1 MSFRQIKSPALA
13 DRSIVSSKLD
23 QSAVQGQSA
32 LTGMLNPADCF
43 TLLYDV
49 GSDSLKKIGA
59 DQFFG
64 SFSTSDLP
72 EGDKLYFTDAKAQA
86 AVAQDISDAVAT
98 ETTRASAAEQ
108 LLTTSLAAEASRATA
123 AEGVN
128 ASGLASEITRATT
141 RENAIESA
149 YQSADAA
156 LSVRID
162 SILTNVDSDALN
174 SLAEIVTAFRD
185 ADDILS
191 ASVIANSSAISN
203 EITRATGAEST
214 NATAIANET
223 TRATN
228 AEVAIQSALTSE
240 IARATA
246 AEGVN
251 AAAILV
257 NSGDIDTLETGLAAE
272 ITRAKAAEGVTATGL
287 AAEITRATGAEAA
300 NAASIQSEITART
313 AADTQVR
320 SDLTTAYIAADAV
333 VQSNIVAEAGLRA
346 AADSE
351 LSSGLAQEI
360 IDRAAAVSAE
370 AGLRVSGDGANATA
384 ISNEV
389 IRATAAEG
397 VNATAISN
405 EVIRATAE
413 ESRIEAK
420 VDFITANVDSAALD
434 SLSEIV
440 AAFQN
445 ADSDLSALVS
455 SNTVAISTEAGTRA
469 SADAVLQSNI
479 TAEAGTRATADGTL
493 QSNIT
498 AEAGLRVSG
507 DAATL
512 ASAQADATS
521 KANTAEG
528 NAIAHADAQDTA
540 LIGDASVD
548 GTVGNTI
555 TARIASSKTDAN
567 TYTDTKVS
575 AEAATRLAADNSLS
589 LRATNLEGRA
599 SDLETDMG
607 IAQSDILTEVA
618 ARVAGDGAL
627 QSAITAE
634 TTRATAAEGVNAAAI
649 TAETTRATNA
659 EGVNA
664 TAIATETTRATGVE
678 TGLRTDVNAN
688 TSGVAA
694 NAAAIQVE
702 VTRAKAAETV
712 NANAIAA
719 ETTARTSGDAANATA
734 ISNEITARAA
744 GDLALRTDVDVNA
757 LDIIGL
763 DSDLSSE
770 IARATAAEGV
780 NAAAIASEITRAT
793 AAEGLNATAIATETT
808 RATGIEAGLRTDVD
822 LNTAGV
828 AANSTAIASEI
839 VRAKAAE
846 VVNANAISAEVIRAT
861 SIEGGLRT
869 DVDTVTSRVDAIVGT
884 SPETLDTLQ
893 EIVAAFEDADS
904 DIQNIISAN
913 SGRLTV
919 NEGDIDALETRAAS
933 LEVRATSVEGRA
945 SNLEASQA
953 IQDGR
958 LVANESDILG
968 LQTKQG
974 SDTLVT
980 IASDL
985 SGAVNELHTEMGLE
999 SSKVAILETEMDNV
1013 EGRASILETR
1023 ADSLDSDVLVHAG
1036 RLTVNEGDI
1045 VSLETKVG
1053 TATLA
1058 TTATNLA
1065 GAVNE
1070 LHTQVDLEAGKVSVL
1085 QGEMDVVEGKVGT
1098 LEGEM
1103 NAVEAAQAL
1112 HAGRLTVNEGDI
1124 DSLESKMGSGSFDTT
1139 AQTVIG
1145 SSNELHGEINA
1156 IEARVD
1162 SAEADILTNA
1172 AAISAESVRALGQ
1185 ETLIRGEFAA
1195 ADAVVTTA
1203 YTAADAVVLASA
1215 KSDATTK
1222 ANNAEAAAKIYADGL
1237 VTDEAVDRA
1246 NADAVLQSAIT
1257 AEQTARQNADATLSS
1272 RATALETEMTAT
1284 QAGAGLAV
1292 DGSYAA
1298 PTGTS
1303 YLNASSSLK
1312 DASIKLD
1319 AAIDAEKTRA
1329 LGIEGSLQTQI
1340 TSEAASRLSG
1350 DSALQSSLSSE
1361 VARAVA
1367 AEGVLSTNVAA
1378 NATAISNEATARQ
1391 NADQSLQS
1399 QIDFITANTDS
1410 AALDSLTEIVAAFQ
1424 SADGT
1429 ITGLIT
1435 QNQTDIAT
1443 NATAISNEATARSGA
1458 DTAIRGEFA
1467 AADTLLQTNIDNKVA
1482 KSGDTMSGVLNMGSN
1497 GIAGLADGSVAS
1509 DAVNKGQLDAGL
1521 AAQHISQFDT
1531 SDLSEDVNGSNLYFT
1546 DARVHAAVS
1555 VTDVSGEGKVSVTD
1569 GVFSI
1574 DTSKSVL
1581 ELSDV
1586 TDTTLV
1592 DKEGYVL
1599 RLKTDGSGFELVDP
1613 DLLSF
1618 SRSKRQVFNGD
1629 GAQTVFAIE
1638 FDVTEQNAMVFV
1650 GGVIQDPSVHYFI
1663 DVENHLITFNG
1674 AIPVGTQAV
1683 LVAQSITS
1691 VGVLDPGSVT
1701 LETLAPNVKV
1711 FQQGADIV
1719 VGTTPTTVSSFPTNV
1734 YRSAKYVVSVELN
1747 GEFETR
1753 ECLVV
1758 HNGTNAYITEYGI
1771 IYTGNDIL
1779 GDTDVRVVSG
1789 VVELTYQAVS
1799 AGAVVTASVSY
1810 IDV

>member
-23 QSAVQGQSA
+23 QSAVKGQSA

-108 LLTTSLAAEASRATA
+108 LLTTSLAAE
-123 AEGVN
+123 V
-128 ASGLASEITRATT
+128 
-141 RENAIESA
+141 
-149 YQSADAA
+149 
-156 LSVRID
+156 
-162 SILTNVDSDALN
+162 
-174 SLAEIVTAFRD
+174 
-185 ADDILS
+185 
-191 ASVIANSSAISN
+191 
-203 EITRATGAEST
+203 
-214 NATAIANET
+214 
-223 TRATN
+223 
-228 AEVAIQSALTSE
+228 
-240 IARATA
+240 
-246 AEGVN
+246 
-251 AAAILV
+251 
-257 NSGDIDTLETGLAAE
+257 
-272 ITRAKAAEGVTATGL
+272 
-287 AAEITRATGAEAA
+287 
-300 NAASIQSEITART
+300 
-313 AADTQVR
+313 
-320 SDLTTAYIAADAV
+320 
-333 VQSNIVAEAGLRA
+333 
-346 AADSE
+346 
-351 LSSGLAQEI
+351 
-360 IDRAAAVSAE
+360 
-370 AGLRVSGDGANATA
+370 
-384 ISNEV
+384 
-389 IRATAAEG
+389 
-397 VNATAISN
+397 
-405 EVIRATAE
+405 
-413 ESRIEAK
+413 
-420 VDFITANVDSAALD
+420 
-434 SLSEIV
+434 
-440 AAFQN
+440 
-445 ADSDLSALVS
+445 
-455 SNTVAISTEAGTRA
+455 
-469 SADAVLQSNI
+469 
-479 TAEAGTRATADGTL
+479 
-493 QSNIT
+493 
-498 AEAGLRVSG
+498 
-507 DAATL
+507 
-512 ASAQADATS
+512 
-521 KANTAEG
+521 
-528 NAIAHADAQDTA
+528 
-540 LIGDASVD
+540 
-548 GTVGNTI
+548 
-555 TARIASSKTDAN
+555 
-567 TYTDTKVS
+567 
-575 AEAATRLAADNSLS
+575 
-589 LRATNLEGRA
+589 
-599 SDLETDMG
+599 
-607 IAQSDILTEVA
+607 
-618 ARVAGDGAL
+618 
-627 QSAITAE
+627 
-634 TTRATAAEGVNAAAI
+634 TRATAAEGVNAAAI

-744 GDLALRTDVDVNA
+744 GDLALRTDVDANA

-822 LNTAGV
+822 LNTSGV

-884 SPETLDTLQ
+884 SPQTLDTLQ

-919 NEGDIDALETRAAS
+919 NEGDIDALETRASS

-945 SNLEASQA
+945 TTLEASQA
-953 IQDGR
+953 VQDGR

-974 SDTLVT
+974 SATLVT
-980 IASDL
+980 VASDL

-999 SSKVAILETEMDNV
+999 SAKVAILETEMDTV
-1013 EGRASILETR
+1013 EGRASILENR
-1023 ADSLDSDVLVHAG
+1023 ADSLDSDVLV
-1036 RLTVNEGDI
+1036 
-1045 VSLETKVG
+1045 
-1053 TATLA
+1053 
-1058 TTATNLA
+1058 
-1065 GAVNE
+1065 
-1070 LHTQVDLEAGKVSVL
+1070 
-1085 QGEMDVVEGKVGT
+1085 
-1098 LEGEM
+1098 
-1103 NAVEAAQAL
+1103 

-1172 AAISAESVRALGQ
+1172 AAISAESTRALGQ
-1185 ETLIRGEFAA
+1185 EALIRGEFAA

-1340 TSEAASRLSG
+1340 TSEAASRVSG
-1350 DSALQSSLSSE
+1350 DSALQSSLAAE

-1367 AEGVLSTNVAA
+1367 AEGVLSTNVTA

-1424 SADGT
+1424 AADGT

-1443 NATAISNEATARSGA
+1443 NATAISNEATARSTADIALGA
-1458 DTAIRGEFA
+1458 R
-1467 AADTLLQTNIDNKVA
+1467 IDNLVTDVVA
-1482 KSGDTMSGVLNMGSN
+1482 EGTTNLYFTTTRARESISAAGSLAYNSATGVISYTTPSTD
-1497 GIAGLADGSVAS
+1497 GIAEGS
-1509 DAVNKGQLDAGL
+1509 
-1521 AAQHISQFDT
+1521 T
-1531 SDLSEDVNGSNLYFT
+1531 NLYFT
-1546 DARVHAAVS
+1546 DTRARLA
-1555 VTDVSGEGKVSVTD
+1555 
-1569 GVFSI
+1569 
-1574 DTSKSVL
+1574 
-1581 ELSDV
+1581 
-1586 TDTTLV
+1586 
-1592 DKEGYVL
+1592 
-1599 RLKTDGSGFELVDP
+1599 
-1613 DLLSF
+1613 
-1618 SRSKRQVFNGD
+1618 
-1629 GAQTVFAIE
+1629 
-1638 FDVTEQNAMVFV
+1638 
-1650 GGVIQDPSVHYFI
+1650 
-1663 DVENHLITFNG
+1663 
-1674 AIPVGTQAV
+1674 
-1683 LVAQSITS
+1683 
-1691 VGVLDPGSVT
+1691 VT
-1701 LETLAPNVKV
+1701 LTTDNTDAMSYNPATGAFTFSLASVDTGEIAEGSQLY
-1711 FQQGADIV
+1711 F
-1719 VGTTPTTVSSFPTNV
+1719 TTA
-1734 YRSAKYVVSVELN
+1734 RAR
-1747 GEFETR
+1747 G
-1753 ECLVV
+1753 
-1758 HNGTNAYITEYGI
+1758 
-1771 IYTGNDIL
+1771 
-1779 GDTDVRVVSG
+1779 
-1789 VVELTYQAVS
+1789 AVS
-1799 AGAVVTASVSY
+1799 AGSNISYDEATGVISTHAAVDSVNGKTNVVVLGTDDINEGTTNKYFTNARAAGAISLASDNNDILSYNSGTGALTFVTPTTDAISEGANNLYYTDARADARIANASVFDLADVNSGAMSDGYTLVWSSALQKFVPQNIAVTATTLNFTGDGTTQDFSTGVEVTSIDNTQVYINGLIQAPTYSYTLSTTGGVSSIVFDQAPEANDY
-1810 IDV
+1810 IFVRVSSTSTLTAGGVLNEQSNIDGGTY